1 MDKMKRIL
9 ASGLM
14 VFFVLG
20 ALLSPVWAK
29 KSEDAAIHKQIQSLL
44 DSVAAMFDK
53 KDLEGLV
60 RTVVPGA
67 TLRYANGKEQTIE
80 EWKSQVSK
88 EFAGIATMK
97 SKFKVER
104 VVSAGDTCVATYREV
119 HNYVLTAEKG
129 HKYRNVSRWSVT
141 MVKTPQ
147 GWKATH
153 FVEFFEKV
161 TRDGKPVK
169 APKTPR
175 QL

>member
-1 MDKMKRIL
+1 MKRIL

-14 VFFVLG
+14 VFFVFG

-104 VVSAGDTCVATYREV
+104 VVSAGDTSVATLQGGPQLRS
-119 HNYVLTAEKG
+119 NSRK
-129 HKYRNVSRWSVT
+129 RPQVSQCQPLECYLGENASR
-141 MVKTPQ
+141 
-147 GWKATH
+147 
-153 FVEFFEKV
+153 VEGNSFRRVFRKSN
-161 TRDGKPVK
+161 
-169 APKTPR
+169 PR
-175 QL
+175 RQAC